1 VETNPEKPFSRRG
14 RKRASGQLKVM
25 AKLLGIPEPAVPVP
39 APGLTGQSLDSSELR
54 ALAKILGIAGE
65 LSSEGISINAPKV
78 AVVGGQ
84 SAGKSTIFN
93 VILQEVGSVARFP
106 MGDGTC
112 TKVPTI
118 LQLKKGTGYSVEV
131 GPPGGIKTLP
141 PTASSHDVQRAISAA
156 QTEILRAK
164 FPGYKETDIR
174 FSPTPVTLTA
184 CTPNIPTEIV
194 LVDLPGNL
202 LQSNAS
208 ACVFVASL
216 QLDSAISS
224 QTPVLASLLLHCSWI
239 QL

>member
-1 VETNPEKPFSRRG
+1 METNPEKPFSRRG

-141 PTASSHDVQRAISAA
+141 PTASSHDVWLA
-156 QTEILRAK
+156 L
-164 FPGYKETDIR
+164 Y
-174 FSPTPVTLTA
+174 
-184 CTPNIPTEIV
+184 EIV
-194 LVDLPGNL
+194 VG
-202 LQSNAS
+202 
-208 ACVFVASL
+208 SL
-216 QLDSAISS
+216 QRL
-224 QTPVLASLLLHCSWI
+224 CS
-239 QL
+239 